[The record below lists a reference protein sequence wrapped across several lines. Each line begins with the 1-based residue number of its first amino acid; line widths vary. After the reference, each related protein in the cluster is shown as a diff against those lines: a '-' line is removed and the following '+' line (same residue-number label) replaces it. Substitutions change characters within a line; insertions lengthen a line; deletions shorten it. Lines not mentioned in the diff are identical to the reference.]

1 MFFLESGRLF
11 VEFGSSSWRSKEKYL
26 KYNAVLAD
34 PDSAESLGPDS
45 MNLKPKH

>member
-1 MFFLESGRLF
+1 MFFLESGRLL
-11 VEFGSSSWRSKEKYL
+11 SSLEVLRGGQRRNNL

-34 PDSAESLGPDS
+34 PDSAESLDPDS